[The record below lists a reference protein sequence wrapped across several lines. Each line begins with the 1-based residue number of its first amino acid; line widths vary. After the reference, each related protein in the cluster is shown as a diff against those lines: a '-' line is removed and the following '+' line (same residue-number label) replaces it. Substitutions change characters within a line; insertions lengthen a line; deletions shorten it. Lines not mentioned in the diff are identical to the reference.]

1 MVTGRK
7 ICYCQ
12 GTIHGFINNCVSCG
26 KIICEQE
33 GEGPCLFCGAWVDRD
48 DQQDLDDDLQTS
60 YKVALTHRDK
70 LMDFDRNAAKRLGVL
85 DEKSDWYD
93 LAGNTW
99 LNKDQRKFAN
109 QMLEE

>member
-1 MVTGRK
+1 M
-7 ICYCQ
+7 Q
-12 GTIHGFINNCVSCG
+12 AH
-26 KIICEQE
+26 
-33 GEGPCLFCGAWVDRD
+33 
-48 DQQDLDDDLQTS
+48 
-60 YKVALTHRDK
+60 YKVALAHRDK
-70 LMDFDRNAAKRLGVL
+70 LIDFDLNAAKRLGVL